1 MPRNMLVMLM
11 MLCLSLSMGGCVS
24 TGKYQM
30 KEKEAAD
37 QARTIE
43 EMQQKYNVLA
53 GENGNLRDRV
63 KQLVDELARAGSDRD
78 RLAESNRGLENS
90 LKSTA
95 DAKNQ
100 KIAELSQWISQLEKE
115 NDRLR
120 GDIDRLNKAKEEEV
134 RKTSRTY
141 EDMLEKMKTEISQGQ
156 VTISELQ
163 GKLTVNMLNAILF
176 DSGSAEVKQEGL
188 AVLQKVIDI
197 LKTVQDKA
205 IRIEGHTDNVLIT
218 GELARRYPTNWE
230 LSAARAINVSR
241 YLQQQGIDPAQL
253 SAVAYA
259 EHKPVAANDSEEGKA
274 RNRRIEIILAP
285 KE

>member
-1 MPRNMLVMLM
+1 MSRNMLVMLM

-43 EMQQKYNVLA
+43 EMQQKYNLLA
-53 GENGNLRDRV
+53 GENGDLRDRV
-63 KQLVDELARAGSDRD
+63 KQLVDELARAGSERD
-78 RLAESNRGLENS
+78 RLTESNRGLENS

-100 KIAELSQWISQLEKE
+100 KIADLSQRISQLEKE

-188 AVLQKVIDI
+188 AVLQKVVDI

-205 IRIEGHTDNVLIT
+205 IRIEGHTDNVLIA
-218 GELARRYPTNWE
+218 GELARKYPTNWE

-253 SAVAYA
+253 SAVAYG
-259 EHKPVAANDSEEGKA
+259 EYKPVAANDSEEGKA